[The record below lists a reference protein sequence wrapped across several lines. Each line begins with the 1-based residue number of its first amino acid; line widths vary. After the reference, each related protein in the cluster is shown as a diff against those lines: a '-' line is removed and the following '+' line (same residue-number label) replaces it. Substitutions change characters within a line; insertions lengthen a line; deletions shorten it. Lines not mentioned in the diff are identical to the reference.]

1 MRPHAPARSFPCY
14 SDESAM
20 QMTAGFDLDRIG
32 EWGPRLTVALDAV
45 VASDLR
51 DSVQAS
57 SAGCH
62 DDALEMIV
70 AGVNRSRLIGV
81 AREWLRS
88 QHVIGYHGSRLSE
101 EEIASVCADGLQPL
115 VTWRRREGLEAT
127 LSRHALWSQVAERLD
142 DVMEAIAGNGRR
154 EGQAHL
160 TLSRGMLLTA
170 SPHYLREGSEFDRAV
185 ARELLGGDAIALLRE
200 GRSPVLIT
208 VAVPGEAALEVSE
221 RRTSDGEMSGL
232 VRVVLQVWSDW
243 LRDPDFDPS
252 SRRIDVGLIFHEVIP
267 PGWVVE
273 VAFTGEPDLEQAI
286 YRWPPG

>member
-1 MRPHAPARSFPCY
+1 MK
-14 SDESAM
+14 
-20 QMTAGFDLDRIG
+20 
-32 EWGPRLTVALDAV
+32 
-45 VASDLR
+45 
-51 DSVQAS
+51 
-57 SAGCH
+57 
-62 DDALEMIV
+62 
-70 AGVNRSRLIGV
+70 
-81 AREWLRS
+81 
-88 QHVIGYHGSRLSE
+88 
-101 EEIASVCADGLQPL
+101 
-115 VTWRRREGLEAT
+115 
-127 LSRHALWSQVAERLD
+127 
-142 DVMEAIAGNGRR
+142 AIAGNGRR

-200 GRSPVLIT
+200 GRLPVLVT
-208 VAVPGEAALEVSE
+208 VAVPGGTALEVSE

-273 VAFTGEPDLEQAI
+273 VAFIGETDLGQAI
-286 YRWPPG
+286 YR